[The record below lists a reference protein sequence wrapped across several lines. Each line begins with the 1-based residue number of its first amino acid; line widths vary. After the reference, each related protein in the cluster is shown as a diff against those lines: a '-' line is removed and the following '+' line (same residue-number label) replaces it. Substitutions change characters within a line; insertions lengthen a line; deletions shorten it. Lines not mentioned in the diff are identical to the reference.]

1 MRWGIEFEYLFV
13 DSTGPIAGRV
23 RDHTNLSYEQI
34 HPLLDDKP
42 GRGDPSLATGDLG
55 IRSGYWYLEGDERFH
70 ADGTFA
76 RMVVKGVEVR
86 TPPRPTVTAAVAEL
100 LAIESQ
106 LAARLDRHGLGLA
119 IVGFNPI
126 CPAYAFDPP
135 LNPFE
140 IAQRRED
147 ASFDGAH
154 VSTLSYG
161 PDINLS
167 CSGWSV
173 AQSLDAARKLNWY
186 GPSLVP
192 FSFSSPFAAGGL
204 WFGHS
209 KRTFERAACRPAVK
223 LFLAEADLERTAPR
237 SRLVHPA
244 RLPGEAGRIE
254 FKAFDAMPGVDQL
267 TACCHLLE
275 GVCLAADL
283 PGRSETPD
291 LAAYRRAALA
301 GFEDPQV
308 RAGAAEVLDKARAAQ
323 ARAGNAAALA
333 ALTTLDRLLDAD
345 RTPVHDLL
353 AAYRQTGRM
362 CHPVRPDR
370 GQASPLANERKGTGP
385 GGAHSSALFPSEQR
399 SPDGT
404 PANARRPKRSQGPPL
419 FMLATAAGS

>member
-1 MRWGIEFEYLFV
+1 MLWGIEFEYLFV
-13 DSTGPIAGRV
+13 DPAGPTAGRV
-23 RDHTNLSYEQI
+23 RDHTNLSFGQI
-34 HPLLDDKP
+34 QPLLDDKP
-42 GRGDPSLATGDLG
+42 GRDDPSLATGDLG

-76 RMVVKGVEVR
+76 RMIVKGVEVR
-86 TPPRPTVTAAVAEL
+86 TPPRPTVSAAVSEL
-100 LAIESQ
+100 LRIESQ

-119 IVGFNPI
+119 IVGFNPV
-126 CPAYAFDPP
+126 CPAYSFDPP
-135 LNPFE
+135 LNDFE
-140 IAQRRED
+140 VALRRED
-147 ASFDGAH
+147 PRLDGAR
-154 VSTLSYG
+154 VSTLSCG

-173 AQSLDAARKLNWY
+173 AESLDAARKLNWY

-204 WFGHS
+204 WFGPS

-223 LFLAEADLERTAPR
+223 LFLAAPDLERTASR
-237 SRLVHPA
+237 SHLVHPA

-275 GVCLAADL
+275 GVCLAPDL

-308 RAGAAEVLDKARAAQ
+308 RAAAAEVLDKARAAQ
-323 ARAGNAAALA
+323 ARAGNGAGVVALA
-333 ALTTLDRLLDAD
+333 TLERLLDSR
-345 RTPVHDLL
+345 RTPAHDLL
-353 AAYRQTGRM
+353 AGYRQTGRM
-362 CHPVRPDR
+362 YHPVRPDR
-370 GQASPLANERKGTGP
+370 GHASPLAPAWCPGADTPGP
-385 GGAHSSALFPSEQR
+385 
-399 SPDGT
+399 SP
-404 PANARRPKRSQGPPL
+404 AWRRPGALSTPRL
-419 FMLATAAGS
+419 